1 MKTFYAKGRKL
12 TLEITE
18 YFKGKVSY
26 SLANKLIRKKDVKVN
41 GVRVKED
48 LKTND
53 GDKIEVYY
61 DGEDMRANT
70 ILFEDENLLVVY
82 KPKGITSEEF
92 YSLIQAKYKTAS
104 FIHRLD
110 RNTDGI
116 MLFGLNKI
124 AEEELLKG
132 FKQRTFDKFYL
143 AEVYGEPKEKSA
155 TLTAYLKKDEKNS
168 LVKIYDKPEKD
179 AEKIVT
185 VYTVLKTNGKTSTLE
200 VKLVTGKTHQI
211 RAHLAHIGHFI
222 IGDGKYG
229 YESINR
235 TFHAT
240 KQRLTAYKTVLY
252 FDENSDLYYLNGRQF
267 EIKAKDKP

>member
-124 AEEELLKG
+124 AEEEL
-132 FKQRTFDKFYL
+132 
-143 AEVYGEPKEKSA
+143 
-155 TLTAYLKKDEKNS
+155 
-168 LVKIYDKPEKD
+168 
-179 AEKIVT
+179 
-185 VYTVLKTNGKTSTLE
+185 
-200 VKLVTGKTHQI
+200 
-211 RAHLAHIGHFI
+211 
-222 IGDGKYG
+222 
-229 YESINR
+229 
-235 TFHAT
+235 
-240 KQRLTAYKTVLY
+240 
-252 FDENSDLYYLNGRQF
+252 
-267 EIKAKDKP
+267 